1 MTARLYINGDD
12 RGELNIENVYSVT
25 HSEIV
30 SSTLNKISIVVTANT
45 YNSILDDSKPG
56 KVNGTIATLA
66 AGDMEFVRNVTID
79 SHNNWTA
86 VICRQRKMTEKIFI
100 TM

>member
-12 RGELNIENVYSVT
+12 RGELNIENVYLVT

-45 YNSILDDSKPG
+45 YNSI
-56 KVNGTIATLA
+56 
-66 AGDMEFVRNVTID
+66 
-79 SHNNWTA
+79 
-86 VICRQRKMTEKIFI
+86 
-100 TM
+100 